1 MFESVADVYYARIG
15 KSYLYNITAI
25 ENIPSIM
32 RRGIICYDSARKLQ
46 HNSIAMNDV
55 QARRALKGVPNGL
68 RLHQYANLYFTY
80 HNPMMYKRQN
90 IAETICV
97 LALSASVLDIED
109 CVVSDMNAAADLVR
123 FYPAYEG
130 IGVLDFLIKALA
142 KEYEM
147 VLCLGPATF
156 IVGIVATLAV
166 SLLVSFLISRKNKKI
181 DMVEALKGTE

>member
-68 RLHQYANLYFTY
+68 RLHQYANL
-80 HNPMMYKRQN
+80 
-90 IAETICV
+90 
-97 LALSASVLDIED
+97 
-109 CVVSDMNAAADLVR
+109 
-123 FYPAYEG
+123 
-130 IGVLDFLIKALA
+130 
-142 KEYEM
+142 
-147 VLCLGPATF
+147 
-156 IVGIVATLAV
+156 
-166 SLLVSFLISRKNKKI
+166 
-181 DMVEALKGTE
+181 